1 MQCES
6 SVPLCPSAQSTARPY
21 LPVAPEPDGC
31 DCSCWACS
39 CPPLAVWT
47 FDAPV
52 FALPVSP
59 TSTQLPPRWLPVFDG
74 THTFPLFAPA
84 LFTPALVPAQAV
96 TRTRISPTKPICS
109 NFVNIITSLVPTE
122 KMRLCSRIQ
131 KSLKVT
137 QLLPPSRF
145 FLPM

>member
-1 MQCES
+1 MICDLWLMIAIRRYS
-6 SVPLCPSAQSTARPY
+6 YRLGSRSVY
-21 LPVAPEPDGC
+21 LPPDVIPDDGAC

-39 CPPLAVWT
+39 CAPLDVWT

-59 TSTQLPPRWLPVFDG
+59 TSTQLPPRCLPVFPA
-74 THTFPLFAPA
+74 THTFPLFGPAFVALA

-109 NFVNIITSLVPTE
+109 NFVFIVNHPTSSYRKNE
-122 KMRLCSRIQ
+122 AM
-131 KSLKVT
+131 
-137 QLLPPSRF
+137 LPN
-145 FLPM
+145 